1 MSNYFFCFANSI
13 FFISDKFY
21 TFFTKH
27 LFWVYRF
34 YSPVKKWVSTVDKVD
49 NFVHNPILVHFY
61 PFFKRAFQPKETAI
75 QPPPAENKSPASL
88 DGKGKGGFSTV
99 STAPIITS
107 VFIYYIIYS
116 IYCVLNGRTESV
128 TL

>member
-1 MSNYFFCFANSI
+1 MASSFEPAMPAVTLTAASGALVPI
-13 FFISDKFY
+13 A
-21 TFFTKH
+21 TMVRPTTK
-27 LFWVYRF
+27 
-34 YSPVKKWVSTVDKVD
+34 
-49 NFVHNPILVHFY
+49 
-61 PFFKRAFQPKETAI
+61 AGM
-75 QPPPAENKSPASL
+75 PAENKSPASL